1 MHVIVNH
8 LDGTCHLLG
17 PAPGEAYDEL
27 GDRRWIAEITP
38 PQTLA
43 DAMALLERRI
53 RFDPDLWMVEVED
66 RKGMAG
72 LTPTPEGLVNHDAQ
86 VWAHGVIHNP
96 KAVPCK
102 PVGQT
107 PSSNFRWTGFAPPVA
122 KQRVQVPR
130 C

>member
-27 GDRRWIAEITP
+27 GDRRWIAEITL

-53 RFDPDLWMVEVED
+53 RFDPDLWIVEVED

-72 LTPTPEGLVNHDAQ
+72 LTPTP
-86 VWAHGVIHNP
+86 
-96 KAVPCK
+96 
-102 PVGQT
+102 
-107 PSSNFRWTGFAPPVA
+107 
-122 KQRVQVPR
+122 
-130 C
+130 

>member
-43 DAMALLERRI
+43 DAMALLER
-53 RFDPDLWMVEVED
+53 
-66 RKGMAG
+66 
-72 LTPTPEGLVNHDAQ
+72 
-86 VWAHGVIHNP
+86 
-96 KAVPCK
+96 
-102 PVGQT
+102 GQHLG
-107 PSSNFRWTGFAPPVA
+107 R
-122 KQRVQVPR
+122 QR
-130 C
+130 

>member
-17 PAPGEAYDEL
+17 PSPGEAYDEL
-27 GDRRWIAEITP
+27 GDRRWIAEVTP

-53 RFDPDLWMVEVED
+53 RFDPDLWIVEVED

-72 LTPTPEGLVNHDAQ
+72 LTPTP
-86 VWAHGVIHNP
+86 
-96 KAVPCK
+96 
-102 PVGQT
+102 
-107 PSSNFRWTGFAPPVA
+107 
-122 KQRVQVPR
+122 
-130 C
+130 